1 MQILPQSN
9 ITLCT
14 YQAKSSCLAHQFT
27 EWAMRF
33 EAKHQYFKHIPCVS
47 KIFKNLPKTLSERH
61 QSGVCSDS
69 KSLSVDGNASD
80 DHLFPREV
88 KCGSAKVLEGD
99 DMKEVLNMVK
109 AFYPF

>member
-1 MQILPQSN
+1 MFLGYLKGLVEEHLQLLMQILPQSN

-14 YQAKSSCLAHQFT
+14 YQAKSSCLARQFT

-69 KSLSVDGNASD
+69 IRMIMRQTIIFS
-80 DHLFPREV
+80 
-88 KCGSAKVLEGD
+88 
-99 DMKEVLNMVK
+99 
-109 AFYPF
+109 